1 MSQKTHTW
9 GRSNHVPAPHPSCRE
24 LIVND
29 TEDFTAA
36 TCDACGTNVRARGVI
51 SLPSGRVLT
60 YCYHH
65 LNKHRN
71 AAEAMG
77 ALVVT
82 LVTV

>member
-1 MSQKTHTW
+1 MRAGTITF
-9 GRSNHVPAPHPSCRE
+9 RPSPVREE

-29 TEDFTAA
+29 DEDFTAA
-36 TCDACGTNVRARGVI
+36 TCDACGTSVRARGVV

-60 YCYHH
+60 YCLHH
-65 LNKHRN
+65 LTRYRS

-77 ALVVT
+77 ALVVE